1 MQEAVEEPLQLNQ
14 EEIKQLSRLL
24 AEAFVQQMPKVELTV
39 ITCVSGYEIIR
50 EDQIAQV
57 VNLDLIASA
66 THGWTD
72 ILGQIADFIWDVAET
87 LFGWVVGWI
96 REKVIP
102 AITGISDWLSTVLPQ
117 IGTSL
122 GGVAS
127 FIADKIMSGLKTI
140 SDFFTVTVPSYF
152 KSVSDFFGKTI
163 PSYFSIVTDF
173 FTKTVP
179 SLFKTVTDFFS
190 ITIPSLFKI
199 VTDFFTKTIPDL
211 FKMVTDFFTKTVPD
225 LFKIVLDFF
234 TKTMPELFKIVTDFF
249 TKTVPELFKPVV
261 DFFSKTLPT
270 LFGIVVDFFSK
281 TIPALFGIVVDFFT
295 KTIPSLF
302 GMVVDFFTKTMPSLF
317 GVVVDFFSK
326 TLPSLFSVLTDFFT
340 KTIPSWITGISK
352 GVTDLINL
360 LVALPSKAPEIVR
373 AVATAIYEKLIVPMY
388 EGVKTYII
396 NPLASGI
403 QNMAGLLNN
412 VGVAFQGFVNGIF
425 MFPQWFKD
433 SLIAP
438 FTKWFEEF
446 VIEKIFVKIESH
458 VPYYSPS
465 PQTPAIEV
473 PKHYIPTASIRWG
486 LPVFPDLEVLSD
498 PFRWLANKIVNALSG
513 WVDWLWGAIQGVFN
527 ALVNAVKG
535 IAEAIWN
542 AVTGVMSFI
551 GESVVK
557 GVKSIWDF
565 FVKKSSP
572 QLTFF
577 YPAFVDFIHGVYDP
591 LHESTAKEANEIL
604 KPQFEDVIKHYA
616 PPIKIDE
623 VTRLTINTWG
633 VSLAFMTVP
642 FWGQIPVRLGSWVM
656 KALSKWL
663 SGLDWKV
670 RINLRPFGL
679 GVDTEFNFAKAI
691 GATIY
696 DIAVSLKEWLDEIG
710 RGTIYGYAIWFS
722 RPISKVLSMSLR
734 NFIPVELPREDVI
747 MESLRRAMPLKDF
760 EDRHRMASYF
770 LAIQGYSDYVIDS
783 WLKPA
788 KDLNIKVTDRF
799 GTARTVPLALMYEL
813 PSASDVATM
822 MVRDIFATIDDFQRL
837 YSARGMHP
845 DIGALYYFLRFR
857 YPPPERLW
865 QFTVRGVSGLLWA
878 TLPDAEKADIKKEAE
893 PIGATMPV
901 APETMNFKS
910 EQLLT
915 AFKTYMKWH
924 DYARFSWIKDFP
936 SDNLIYIDTLAEVP
950 TKIDQR
956 WMVKWGI
963 YELLSAK
970 QVTYT
975 SSVKDFTK
983 IMEAT
988 PTSAIQMD
996 LTNFSRTVL
1005 ATGLHP
1011 DWVPATAVAEAMN
1024 VLTEER
1030 TALRTGFMGLFKE
1043 GFYDIKALDTMLAG
1057 FIKTSFQVAYF
1068 DMTKMQWTTGWVNIP
1083 VMYLPPERKL
1093 LQLRA
1098 LMDRSLDI
1106 LREVQRDISNAYQEY
1121 IFRDY
1126 QVYKSRLTQVI
1137 EKINEYFAEDYKA
1150 ITGTELP
1157 EDLELKFVEA
1167 YHKPYVEALQVW
1179 RDAFTIR
1186 RIRMWTQRWL
1196 GWVMYRVAY
1205 GVVEKE
1211 DIEKL
1216 ITYVSDKAKLTDQET
1231 EFIRQVMDIM
1241 YGIATRSTV
1250 AEYLPTPS
1258 TLATLSEY
1266 ITLDTKLVKE
1276 VLSNR
1281 GLDKEWQNI
1290 WLTYI
1295 TVKPIKADAKA
1306 LLSTYVRAFRYGV
1319 IPKEVLDKYVKEIPE
1334 YGFTEKE
1341 IQFIKESINLEE
1353 QIIEAR
1359 ASKGEYIPTPITLAT
1374 ICEYLPEAREFYD
1387 DVVVAKRIP
1396 KEWQEL
1402 WARYIDIRPLV
1413 DDIKRYVSN
1422 AEALYVR
1429 FMTKKADFE
1438 KILKE
1443 ANTYLGYTSKE
1454 TEFLMKVTEFERYR
1468 NAWTELVGSVER
1480 LVSLSEYSPRASKY
1494 ALGKLYEMIDA
1505 LPLTLTEK
1513 AELKAMWEEYI
1524 HNRPVKAE
1532 AKTYITQL
1540 INAYVEGLISD
1551 DVFKKELQEMAKW
1564 GFSADE
1570 LTFYEAQ
1577 AALRKARKWKIPIGE

>member
-1 MQEAVEEPLQLNQ
+1 
-14 EEIKQLSRLL
+14 
-24 AEAFVQQMPKVELTV
+24 
-39 ITCVSGYEIIR
+39 
-50 EDQIAQV
+50 
-57 VNLDLIASA
+57 
-66 THGWTD
+66 
-72 ILGQIADFIWDVAET
+72 
-87 LFGWVVGWI
+87 
-96 REKVIP
+96 
-102 AITGISDWLSTVLPQ
+102 
-117 IGTSL
+117 
-122 GGVAS
+122 
-127 FIADKIMSGLKTI
+127 
-140 SDFFTVTVPSYF
+140 
-152 KSVSDFFGKTI
+152 
-163 PSYFSIVTDF
+163 
-173 FTKTVP
+173 
-179 SLFKTVTDFFS
+179 
-190 ITIPSLFKI
+190 
-199 VTDFFTKTIPDL
+199 
-211 FKMVTDFFTKTVPD
+211 
-225 LFKIVLDFF
+225 
-234 TKTMPELFKIVTDFF
+234 
-249 TKTVPELFKPVV
+249 
-261 DFFSKTLPT
+261 
-270 LFGIVVDFFSK
+270 
-281 TIPALFGIVVDFFT
+281 
-295 KTIPSLF
+295 
-302 GMVVDFFTKTMPSLF
+302 
-317 GVVVDFFSK
+317 
-326 TLPSLFSVLTDFFT
+326 
-340 KTIPSWITGISK
+340 
-352 GVTDLINL
+352 
-360 LVALPSKAPEIVR
+360 
-373 AVATAIYEKLIVPMY
+373 
-388 EGVKTYII
+388 
-396 NPLASGI
+396 
-403 QNMAGLLNN
+403 
-412 VGVAFQGFVNGIF
+412 
-425 MFPQWFKD
+425 
-433 SLIAP
+433 
-438 FTKWFEEF
+438 
-446 VIEKIFVKIESH
+446 
-458 VPYYSPS
+458 
-465 PQTPAIEV
+465 
-473 PKHYIPTASIRWG
+473 
-486 LPVFPDLEVLSD
+486 
-498 PFRWLANKIVNALSG
+498 
-513 WVDWLWGAIQGVFN
+513 
-527 ALVNAVKG
+527 
-535 IAEAIWN
+535 
-542 AVTGVMSFI
+542 
-551 GESVVK
+551 
-557 GVKSIWDF
+557 
-565 FVKKSSP
+565 
-572 QLTFF
+572 
-577 YPAFVDFIHGVYDP
+577 
-591 LHESTAKEANEIL
+591 
-604 KPQFEDVIKHYA
+604 
-616 PPIKIDE
+616 
-623 VTRLTINTWG
+623 
-633 VSLAFMTVP
+633 
-642 FWGQIPVRLGSWVM
+642 
-656 KALSKWL
+656 
-663 SGLDWKV
+663 
-670 RINLRPFGL
+670 
-679 GVDTEFNFAKAI
+679 
-691 GATIY
+691 
-696 DIAVSLKEWLDEIG
+696 
-710 RGTIYGYAIWFS
+710 
-722 RPISKVLSMSLR
+722 
-734 NFIPVELPREDVI
+734 
-747 MESLRRAMPLKDF
+747 
-760 EDRHRMASYF
+760 
-770 LAIQGYSDYVIDS
+770 
-783 WLKPA
+783 
-788 KDLNIKVTDRF
+788 
-799 GTARTVPLALMYEL
+799 
-813 PSASDVATM
+813 
-822 MVRDIFATIDDFQRL
+822 
-837 YSARGMHP
+837 
-845 DIGALYYFLRFR
+845 
-857 YPPPERLW
+857 
-865 QFTVRGVSGLLWA
+865 
-878 TLPDAEKADIKKEAE
+878 
-893 PIGATMPV
+893 
-901 APETMNFKS
+901 
-910 EQLLT
+910 
-915 AFKTYMKWH
+915 
-924 DYARFSWIKDFP
+924 
-936 SDNLIYIDTLAEVP
+936 
-950 TKIDQR
+950 
-956 WMVKWGI
+956 
-963 YELLSAK
+963 
-970 QVTYT
+970 
-975 SSVKDFTK
+975 
-983 IMEAT
+983 
-988 PTSAIQMD
+988 
-996 LTNFSRTVL
+996 
-1005 ATGLHP
+1005 LHP

-1205 GVVEKE
+1205 GVVEKG